1 MNVKIKGTK
10 IVGTDIPT
18 LDVIAASVAA
28 HEFNGAYYNIQTN
41 DIQPNKAVM
50 VQYLTGEYTITD
62 KHREQANQIIAYY
75 NGLIFKKLANDVLN
89 DWEEK
94 ALSIVNNETMN
105 CYWPGQEVYN
115 FDGKKVEG
123 TIQQYNQQFAIAAC
137 IPASYKRAMFRK
149 DADNRLKEVADNG
162 YVAKVGERITTRIE
176 VIKCI
181 FSQNYFKYFATGVT
195 IGNQAV
201 FFATDAN
208 LQVGSRINIKGTV
221 KAHREESLTQLN
233 RVKILEVL

>member
-1 MNVKIKGTK
+1 M
-10 IVGTDIPT
+10 
-18 LDVIAASVAA
+18 S
-28 HEFNGAYYNIQTN
+28 
-41 DIQPNKAVM
+41 
-50 VQYLTGEYTITD
+50 
-62 KHREQANQIIAYY
+62 
-75 NGLIFKKLANDVLN
+75 
-89 DWEEK
+89 
-94 ALSIVNNETMN
+94 
-105 CYWPGQEVYN
+105 
-115 FDGKKVEG
+115 
-123 TIQQYNQQFAIAAC
+123 
-137 IPASYKRAMFRK
+137 
-149 DADNRLKEVADNG
+149 DNG